1 MSNSSQSSASVCKYP
16 AAQGGSLQNQFKSL
30 VASTK
35 KTVKGV
41 KRKVIGKKKPVKRKS
56 TTTKKKPAK
65 RKTPVKK
72 KSTVAKKKSTVAKR
86 KPAKRK
92 PAKRKSAKGGGPTSI
107 PRAFVST
114 LPNTTNRGGGNFNT
128 AQGADLNKKTLLLG
142 GGSSDFIS
150 TVASRGPVNY
160 PQGQGTG
167 LGGEQLFRTFN
178 KTGLYMPTTTMNCD
192 SVLMDGILNTKL
204 AGC

>member
-1 MSNSSQSSASVCKYP
+1 MLTVNLG
-16 AAQGGSLQNQFKSL
+16 AATG
-30 VASTK
+30 
-35 KTVKGV
+35 
-41 KRKVIGKKKPVKRKS
+41 
-56 TTTKKKPAK
+56 
-65 RKTPVKK
+65 
-72 KSTVAKKKSTVAKR
+72 
-86 KPAKRK
+86 
-92 PAKRKSAKGGGPTSI
+92 SI